1 MQPRKEHFEFFG
13 GVCANGD
20 DKIIV
25 VNDLA
30 EGLGSVGFDAE
41 SMALGNGDGSRMNTL
56 TGVGAG
62 RGSWSVARLIPE
74 RGGELRAGRVRG
86 AHEHYS
92 GTIGRVGGHPAGDGR
107 RPNRRLVK
115 S

>member
-1 MQPRKEHFEFFG
+1 MQPRKEHFEFFV
-13 GVCANGD
+13 GVVANGD

-30 EGLGSVGFDAE
+30 EGLGSVAFDAE
-41 SMALGNGDGSRMNTL
+41 SMALGNGDGSRMNPL
-56 TGVGAG
+56 TGMGPS
-62 RGSWSVARLIPE
+62 RRSWNVAQLIPD

-86 AHEHYS
+86 AHEHYA
-92 GTIGRVGGHPAGDGR
+92 GTIGRVGGHPAGDGG